1 MIGAITPVHPPEWIA
16 IERPFPAFA
25 LSIPEAADV
34 PASYAVRRHAEGG
47 GRKDIPALGEP
58 DSALPYLR
66 VEISAGSEIIGF
78 DDAKTE
84 IIGNARAFGPTDVN
98 RLDDSLASKFGPFT
112 LVSFIASK
120 GPQRRCL
127 GFVRAY
133 NDPRLQLSGCFAKA
147 ARNSSSKAYWPARLT
162 G

>member
-1 MIGAITPVHPPEWIA
+1 MRWENQTAPCPICG
-16 IERPFPAFA
+16 
-25 LSIPEAADV
+25 SK
-34 PASYAVRRHAEGG
+34 SC
-47 GRKDIPALGEP
+47 
-58 DSALPYLR
+58 
-66 VEISAGSEIIGF
+66 AGSEIIGF

-98 RLDDSLASKFGPFT
+98 RLNDSLASKFGPFT